1 MIDPQAASTGPE
13 RNPALPLG
21 PTLGRISTPD
31 QAEHRLSRDSV
42 PNHFEPY
49 GKPVFGPATRALPQ
63 LHIDV
68 NDEGCFYVKCD
79 FIEPVGPAFWESRLG
94 RVAVRRG
101 HRRHMFRTFF
111 TGAFRKPRE
120 TNWTIGVTIAILAGL
135 EGLTG
140 YSDRSA
146 VAAADR
152 VLRHL
157 PGLSWSAARRP
168 GDP

>member
-1 MIDPQAASTGPE
+1 VLIFVTQFVRWRSAGTAVSPRAVRGSGLALTFVANWQTASTGPE

-31 QAEHRLSRDSV
+31 QAEHRLSRDFV

-79 FIEPVGPAFWESRLG
+79 FIEPVGPAFWE
-94 RVAVRRG
+94 
-101 HRRHMFRTFF
+101 
-111 TGAFRKPRE
+111 
-120 TNWTIGVTIAILAGL
+120 W
-135 EGLTG
+135 
-140 YSDRSA
+140 RS
-146 VAAADR
+146 
-152 VLRHL
+152 
-157 PGLSWSAARRP
+157 
-168 GDP
+168 